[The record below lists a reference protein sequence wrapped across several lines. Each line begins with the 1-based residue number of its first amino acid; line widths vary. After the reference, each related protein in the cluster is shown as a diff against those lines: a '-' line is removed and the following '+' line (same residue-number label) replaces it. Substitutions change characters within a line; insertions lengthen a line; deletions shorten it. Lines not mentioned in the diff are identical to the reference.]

1 MNCRQQIYDRMHSLN
16 LYDLSAEKM
25 SLVRC
30 ELESYLSVLEP
41 LEKEILSVI
50 NNIFAES
57 CELDR
62 LTEFE
67 RMLGI
72 PVNLDIPTEQRRKIL
87 VSKISLN
94 PSDFHREGLERSLG
108 ALGIRAKVMEQPGGT
123 TIFVEAEKMADI
135 KMTLDQAKEAFREL
149 MPAHLDAEFLTGGIS
164 FSQFDALDKTFVQ
177 LDAMD
182 KSCSQLEMMREEQWR
197 EGK

>member
-1 MNCRQQIYDRMHSLN
+1 
-16 LYDLSAEKM
+16 M
-25 SLVRC
+25 SLVQC

-41 LEKEILSVI
+41 LETEILSASENV
-50 NNIFAES
+50 FASS
-57 CELDR
+57 CNLNR

-72 PVNLDIPTEQRRKIL
+72 PVNPDISAEQRRKIL
-87 VSKISLN
+87 VSKLSLN
-94 PSDFHREGLERSLG
+94 PSDFHRDGLERSLG
-108 ALGIRAKVMEQPGGT
+108 ALGIRAKVKEQPGGT
-123 TIFVEAEKMADI
+123 SILVEAEKMADI

-164 FSQFDALDKTFVQ
+164 FSQFDALGKTFEQ

-182 KSCSQLEMMREEQWR
+182 KSWSQLEMMKEEQWK

>member
-1 MNCRQQIYDRMHSLN
+1 MNCRQQIYDRMGSLN
-16 LYDLSAEKM
+16 LYDLSEKKM
-25 SLVRC
+25 SLIRC

-41 LEKEILSVI
+41 LEKEILSAADNV
-50 NNIFAES
+50 FAMS
-57 CELDR
+57 CDLNR

-72 PVNLDIPTEQRRKIL
+72 PVNPDISTEQRRKIL
-87 VSKISLN
+87 VSKLSLN

-108 ALGIRAKVMEQPGGT
+108 ALGIRAKVKDQPGGK

-149 MPAHLDAEFLTGGIS
+149 MPAHLEAEFLTGGIN
-164 FSQFDALDKTFVQ
+164 FSQFDGLNKTFAQ

-182 KSCSQLEMMREEQWR
+182 KSWSQLEMMKEEQWR

>member
-1 MNCRQQIYDRMHSLN
+1 MDCRQKLYDRMASLN
-16 LYDLSAEKM
+16 LYDLSPKT
-25 SLVRC
+25 LVSG
-30 ELESYLSVLEP
+30 ELETYLQVLEP
-41 LEKEILSVI
+41 LEQKIRAI
-50 NNIFAES
+50 RDNAFAAS
-57 CELDR
+57 CGEAR

-72 PVNLDIPTEQRRKIL
+72 PVNPQIPAEQRRKIL

-164 FSQFDALDKTFVQ
+164 FSQFDALDKTFAQ